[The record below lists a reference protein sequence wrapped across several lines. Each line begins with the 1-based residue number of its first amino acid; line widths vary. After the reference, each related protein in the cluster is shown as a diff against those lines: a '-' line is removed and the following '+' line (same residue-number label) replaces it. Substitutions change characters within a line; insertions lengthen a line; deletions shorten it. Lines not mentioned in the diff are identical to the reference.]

1 MGSFENF
8 VNSNLGLRKTLIW
21 DNTTP
26 NLSTKSA
33 GVRGSQFLDTTTN
46 FLYEKTGINNIEDW
60 VKIGKLGDS
69 RGKPGGSNGSIQ
81 FNLENEQ
88 LTGSPYFAYHTGIN
102 LISGVSG
109 HFDNL
114 YANDLYVTGTSYV
127 TELRDYT
134 VDGTISGYTGIF
146 QDLIINGTSVGVGGA
161 DSNALYNLSG
171 ESLATFAFHAYKISS
186 LEEEVTDLKSNT
198 SLETVYENLIEVSG
212 TSLANAIAL
221 SDDVSLTTES
231 LDGLSGILHTV
242 VPFMGMDTA
251 PPEEPKAGD
260 LWWPTEGGS
269 LKIYYDDGDS
279 KQWVDASASS
289 GGGGGGGSSIP
300 PAKFSAKSFYIPT
313 VGPQTAS
320 IADGGVLQESTNS
333 TTIDLENSIIVTDKY
348 TKTSIQFNCNLFIN
362 DSNPSNDCI
371 ITIQRKINNT
381 AWVDI
386 SQGTIPKTVNSSTSI
401 DSGQTFNFTA
411 VDTHGAST
419 GDRLTYR
426 LLNNSSGFGLTGYN
440 LVQVFPYGGNTL
452 TVQECGYTTSGY
464 VTLTLIDS
472 TGGDETIFP
481 TGPYVAGETV
491 TITPNSD
498 VDYVFSHWEITTS
511 LGIDITSNVL
521 AGDVLTLPSQ
531 NIFVE
536 AKYGTAWTPIEITS
550 DIWFDPSDSLTVTE
564 SSNSVT
570 NLSDKSG
577 NNYHLSS
584 PVGKNPSYL
593 TSTINGLNVLTYS
606 DTSVLE
612 ISPSNFSLDPEIYVA
627 FVGKVNAT
635 NISCHLFDSHS
646 DQTNPPQ
653 SFLARVFGSTN
664 QQMQI
669 ETRNVPESDGAGSES
684 FAVTGNFGNNPF
696 IVTIAHAGDILDGS
710 FARVDGGSFEENF
723 TLGVEGFHG
732 LTLGNWVN
740 HTLGFRGDIG
750 EVLILNSIPDT
761 TTQHKIEG
769 YLAHKWGLIAKLPV
783 THPYK
788 TSGPVSL

>member
-26 NLSTKSA
+26 DLSTKAA

-161 DSNALYNLSG
+161 DSDALYNLSG
-171 ESLATFAFHAYKISS
+171 ESLATFAFHAYKISG
-186 LEEEVTDLKSNT
+186 LEGDVTDLKSNA

-212 TSLANAIAL
+212 ESLANSIAL
-221 SDDVSLTTES
+221 SDDIFLLKEDHES
-231 LDGLSGILHTV
+231 LSGIVHTV
-242 VPFMGMDTA
+242 VPFMEMDTS
-251 PPEEPKAGD
+251 PPTEPKKGD
-260 LWWPTEGGS
+260 LWWPTDGGS

-279 KQWVDASASS
+279 KQWVDASAGS
-289 GGGGGGGSSIP
+289 GGGGGGGSTTLP
-300 PAKFSAKSFYIPT
+300 KFSAKSFYIPS

-320 IADGGVLQESTNS
+320 VADGSPLQESNNS
-333 TTIDLENSIIVTDKY
+333 STIDLEDSIVVTDKY
-348 TKTSIQFNCNLFIN
+348 TKTSIQFNGNLYIN

-371 ITIQRKINNT
+371 VSIQRKINNT
-381 AWVDI
+381 PWVNI
-386 SQGTIPKTVNSSTSI
+386 SQGTVPKTVNSSTSNTT
-401 DSGQTFNFTA
+401 GQTFNFTA
-411 VDTHGAST
+411 VDTHGASV
-419 GDRLTYR
+419 GDRLSYR
-426 LLNNSSGFGLTGYN
+426 LINNSAAFSLTGYE

-452 TVQECGYTTSGY
+452 TIQECGYTTSGY

-481 TGPYVAGETV
+481 AGPYVAGETV

-498 VDYVFSHWEITTS
+498 PNYVFSHWEITTS
-511 LGIDITSNVL
+511 VGVDITSSVL
-521 AGDVLTLPSQ
+521 VGDVLTLPSQ

-536 AKYGTAWTPIEITS
+536 AKYGTAWTPDEITS
-550 DIWFDPSDSLTVTE
+550 SMWLDPSDSSTVTE
-564 SSNSVT
+564 SGGSVT
-570 NLSDKSG
+570 GLSDKST
-577 NNYHLSS
+577 NNYNLSS
-584 PVGKNPSYL
+584 PSGKNPSYL
-593 TSTINGLNVLTYS
+593 TSNINGLNVLTYGAG
-606 DTSVLE
+606 SVLE
-612 ISPSNFSLDPEIYVA
+612 IDPSTFSLSPEIYVA

-635 NISCHLFDSHS
+635 NESCHLFDSHS
-646 DQTNPPQ
+646 NQPSPPE

-664 QQMQI
+664 AQIQI
-669 ETRNVPESDGAGSES
+669 ETRNIPEADAAGSET

-696 IVTIAHAGDILDGS
+696 IVTIGHAGDVLDGS
-710 FARVDGGSFEENF
+710 FARVDGGTAIENF

-732 LTLGNWVN
+732 LTLGNWTL

-750 EVLILNSIPDT
+750 EMLILDSIPDT
-761 TTQHKIEG
+761 ITQEKIEG
-769 YLAHKWGLIAKLPV
+769 YLAHKWGLTGKLPSG
-783 THPYK
+783 HPYK